1 MKMKMKKVLFG
12 TVILSL
18 SIVCLMLNSCNKKS
32 EEGKDVTFENIKV
45 NKSIDIENS
54 PNSPQCKV
62 NIQMLYATNAN
73 GVVGQRINSVIIDK
87 LFAMQKLTAKNA
99 VDSFTNKYLD
109 DYKTNYGPFYKE
121 DKSNPEKKKTYQFYY
136 NLSSEIN
143 KGKNGIVVYII
154 KENFYEGGA
163 HGISQTIVLNF
174 DNKTGKVLNINDIF
188 VPGYENT
195 LNGLLLDALL
205 KKTDTKNVDEL
216 KTKGYLVSEDI
227 YAPENFIIGDDGIT
241 FIYNPYEIAPYSIGK
256 IEIKL
261 ENSDLSKILNKNFK

>member
-1 MKMKMKKVLFG
+1 MKKVLFG
-12 TVILSL
+12 TLILSL
-18 SIVCLMLNSCNKKS
+18 SIASLTLNSCIKKTK
-32 EEGKDVTFENIKV
+32 EGKDITFENIKV
-45 NKSIDIENS
+45 NKSTNIETG

-62 NIQMLYATNAN
+62 NIQLLYATNAD
-73 GVVGQRINSVIIDK
+73 GIIGKRINSAIIDK
-87 LFAMQKLTAKNA
+87 LFAMQKLSAQNA

-121 DKSNPEKKKTYQFYY
+121 DKSNPEKKKTYQFFY
-136 NLSSEIN
+136 NLSSETN
-143 KGKNGIVVYII
+143 KGKNGIVVYLI

-163 HGISQTIVLNF
+163 HGITQTIVINF
-174 DNKTGKVLNINDIF
+174 DKNTGKVINISDVF
-188 VPGYENT
+188 VPGYENA

-216 KTKGYLVSEDI
+216 KSKGYLVSEDI
-227 YAPENFIIGDDGIT
+227 YAPENFIIGDDAIT

-261 ENSDLSKILNKNFK
+261 EYSDLSKILNKNFK